1 MTTIENTNGVPTQ
14 SNPDGGEEKR
24 ASSPRINYGQHVM
37 SISDPSP
44 WTTTNTSAQETWI
57 RQSLDMPTTSIT
69 ASTPGHRRE
78 RSQES
83 FTALFE
89 PAQSE
94 WAAHANSQ
102 SMGDSARGS
111 RTIMPGPQ
119 VERQS
124 SNASNPYFNLNS
136 WGYESLGN
144 NNEGIFDPTTFSASF
159 SGSTDDDPS
168 GIPSDIHDAARIFN
182 WKVVGELCETMPQ
195 GAAYIGEDGWTALHH
210 ACNRRCP
217 DADVVE
223 ALIRAYPDALL
234 ITEDKGWTP
243 LHYACRFK
251 APRDVVEHL
260 LTLFP
265 EKGRVG
271 VSKPDRR
278 GRMPLY
284 YAVRYDAPPGVVG
297 LLMDVDASAILEE
310 DQNSDSPLALIWDDA
325 AEKLDGI
332 KDIKYILVGDHE
344 GANFDVLTNRIGK
357 IYVELQKSSRDYDRI
372 AKAAEARKRLE
383 RKMQVL
389 KRWKKANVFLKAAFG
404 FPTSEGGDDEAV
416 FSKIMGE
423 RTWRILHATS
433 AIKCHPSLFLFAACL
448 HPEQAFEL
456 DNNDLRKMATV
467 YKAECANAESPSNLT
482 ALHLAA
488 DSNASGD
495 TGKLVLTQLISM
507 NPNAASCLDSEGST
521 PLHRISGNIHKPDWC
536 LDAVED
542 VYLCHKG
549 AIEKTDANG
558 RLPLHRAADAI
569 TYFSNRLDAETVT
582 AKSKICNLLAEHL
595 DGASKQDIFG
605 CLPLHLVAK
614 NGEAWDPQ
622 VQALYDG
629 NPAAVRVRTG
639 VKMKNRLP
647 LHFAAANASA
657 HISMISKLLEYNP
670 QAASQADRNGMLP
683 LHLACKAGHSW
694 EVVSLIHRAYPAAVE
709 QVASNKTGQYAL
721 HMAAAAENSDGQL
734 LSELLQL
741 YPDAASF
748 CDKNGQYPMHLA
760 CTSGKVWDDGL
771 SSLFEANANAI
782 RCRDKNDMLPL
793 HIVAF
798 RNCLK
803 PAIESIPTTFNRSSR
818 RSRSLIAIE
827 LERKTRKENREA
839 QELTNIYEILIS
851 DPTALIV

>member
-1 MTTIENTNGVPTQ
+1 M
-14 SNPDGGEEKR
+14 SDSSR
-24 ASSPRINYGQHVM
+24 ALR
-37 SISDPSP
+37 
-44 WTTTNTSAQETWI
+44 TSA
-57 RQSLDMPTTSIT
+57 L
-69 ASTPGHRRE
+69 
-78 RSQES
+78 
-83 FTALFE
+83 
-89 PAQSE
+89 
-94 WAAHANSQ
+94 
-102 SMGDSARGS
+102 
-111 RTIMPGPQ
+111 GPQ
-119 VERQS
+119 TERQS
-124 SNASNPYFNLNS
+124 SSGSNPYFNLNS
-136 WGYESLGN
+136 WGCDSLGN
-144 NNEGIFDPTTFSASF
+144 NNEGIFDPTAFSTSF

-182 WKVVGELCETMPQ
+182 WRVVGELCETRPE

-271 VSKPDRR
+271 VSQPDRR

-297 LLMDVDASAILEE
+297 LLMDVNASAILEE

-325 AEKLDGI
+325 AEKLDGL
-332 KDIKYILVGDHE
+332 KDIKYILLGDHE
-344 GANFDVLTNRIGK
+344 GANFDVLNRNIGNL
-357 IYVELQKSSRDYDRI
+357 YVELQKSSGHLDRT
-372 AKAAEARKRLE
+372 AKVAEARKRLG

-389 KRWKKANVFLKAAFG
+389 KRWKKANAFLKAAFG
-404 FPTSEGGDDEAV
+404 FPTSEGGDDEEV
-416 FSKIMGE
+416 FAKLVGE
-423 RTWRILHATS
+423 RTWKILHATS
-433 AIKCHPSLFLFAACL
+433 AIKCHPTLFLFAVCL

-456 DNNDLRKMATV
+456 DNNDLRKMENV
-467 YKAECANAESPSNLT
+467 YKAECENSESPSNLT

-488 DSNASGD
+488 DSNASGE

-507 NPNAASCLDSEGST
+507 NPSAASCVDSEGST
-521 PLHRISGNIHKPDWC
+521 PLHRISGNKHKPDWY
-536 LDAVED
+536 LDGVED

-549 AIEKTDANG
+549 VITTTDANG
-558 RLPLHRAADAI
+558 RLPLHRAAHAI
-569 TYFSNRLDAETVT
+569 TYFSNRLDDETVI
-582 AKSKICNLLAEHL
+582 AKSKICNLLGEHAA
-595 DGASKQDIFG
+595 GASHQDNFG
-605 CLPLHLVAK
+605 CLPLHLVAQ
-614 NGEAWDPQ
+614 NGEAWDAQ

-647 LHFAAANASA
+647 LHFAAANEGT
-657 HISMISKLLEYNP
+657 HISMIKKLIEYNP

-694 EVVSLIHRAYPAAVE
+694 DVISLIHKAYPAAVE
-709 QVASNKTGQYAL
+709 QAAQNKKGEYAL
-721 HMAAAAENSDGQL
+721 HMAAASENSDGKL
-734 LSELLQL
+734 LSELLKL
-741 YPDAASF
+741 YPHAATL
-748 CDKNGQYPMHLA
+748 CDGNGQYPMHLA

-782 RCRDKNDMLPL
+782 RCRDKNDLLPL

-803 PAIESIPTTFNRSSR
+803 PTIESIPTTFNRSSR
-818 RSRSLIAIE
+818 RSKSLIAIE
-827 LERKTRKENREA
+827 LERKTKKEKREA